1 MATALSF
8 LSSTLLAPV
17 QAVVLFF
24 APHATVGNRAPAPR
38 PASVQPSASPTA
50 ARSQHAA
57 DQYTRTRGRIHDQ
70 THDQTR
76 AHAPTQVLRVLRLSD
91 AGIPAGSAGRM
102 RMSGRFADVCAELD
116 RMAAQEIRAV

>member
-24 APHATVGNRAPAPR
+24 APHAAAGIRAPALRPA
-38 PASVQPSASPTA
+38 PASVQPSALPTA
-50 ARSQHAA
+50 AKSHRTAVQHAHPPA
-57 DQYTRTRGRIHDQ
+57 
-70 THDQTR
+70 
-76 AHAPTQVLRVLRLSD
+76 QVLRVLRVSD

-116 RMAAQEIRAV
+116 RMAAQEMRAA